1 MCLCSSTLSLAP
13 GQEGQGLKDTCVAA
27 MVQLGLVSEIRNF
40 IISRLRSLTAYLYGG
55 MSTEAFVD
63 LSLKNPPYGRQSIS

>member
-1 MCLCSSTLSLAP
+1 M
-13 GQEGQGLKDTCVAA
+13 QGLKDTCVAA

-40 IISRLRSLTAYLYGG
+40 IISVLRSLTAYLYGG

-63 LSLKNPPYGRQSIS
+63 LSKKNSIQI